1 LALIFLLEEDRRLLR
16 PETWRE
22 LMSRLD
28 KEGDRAGQRVTWVG
42 AVANTLLIVL
52 KFIAGIFGNSQALI
66 ADAVHSVSDL
76 FTDVIVLLGLRI
88 GGKAP
93 DEGHPFG
100 HARIETLACA
110 IVGLALIATAL
121 YLGID
126 AALNIYHHTEHHP
139 TSLALIGAGVS
150 IALKEALYHYTVR
163 TGRRIKRPLIIANAW
178 HHRSDA
184 LSSVAVLLGV
194 TGTLINPSWHIL
206 DSFAALLVS
215 FFIVKV
221 GLEIL
226 RNSLREFTDTAPPPE
241 ILDKISRCTRNVEGV
256 LDMHDLRVRTSGGL
270 YQMETHIVVDGQL
283 TVVEGHKIAKAVESC
298 LAEEIED
305 LDRVIV
311 HVDPVPEEKMP
322 K

>member
-1 LALIFLLEEDRRLLR
+1 MPLQNHEKKAETSLKLEKLTPDPNITSARAGRSVTLVGALINAILVL
-16 PETWRE
+16 
-22 LMSRLD
+22 
-28 KEGDRAGQRVTWVG
+28 
-42 AVANTLLIVL
+42 L
-52 KFIAGIFGNSQALI
+52 KFVAGILGHSQALI

-76 FTDVIVLLGLRI
+76 FTDAIVLIGLRI

-100 HARIETLACA
+100 HAHIETLASA

-121 YLGID
+121 YLGIE
-126 AALNIYHHTEHHP
+126 AALNIYRHTVYHP

-163 TGRRIKRPLIIANAW
+163 TGRRIKSQLIIANAW

-206 DSFAALLVS
+206 DSFASLLVS
-215 FFIVKV
+215 FLIVKV
-221 GLEIL
+221 GLDIL

-241 ILDKISRCTRNVEGV
+241 ILNTISDCTRSVEGV
-256 LDMHDLRVRTSGGL
+256 LYMHDLRVRTSGGL

-283 TVVEGHKIAKAVESC
+283 TVVEGHKIAKAVENC

-311 HVDPVPEEKMP
+311 HVDPASVEEETG
-322 K
+322 